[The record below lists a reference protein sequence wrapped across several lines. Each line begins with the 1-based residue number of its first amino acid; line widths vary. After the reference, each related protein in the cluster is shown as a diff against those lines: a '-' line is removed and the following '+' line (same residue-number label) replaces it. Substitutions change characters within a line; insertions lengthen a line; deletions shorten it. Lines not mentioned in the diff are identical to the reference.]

1 MGADRGQNSQE
12 WNNFWKGY
20 SSVSEIR
27 SWDFYG
33 GRQWITK
40 YVSRFGKTL
49 EAGCGL
55 GRNVFY
61 LRRLG
66 IDIEGL
72 DFSEKVISELN
83 NFKHGIDEDAV
94 FHKGDITKLNYED
107 NSLSSYISTGVIEHF
122 KEGPYLALKEAFRV
136 LRPGGIAIITTPN
149 LSFSQFFFRIKR
161 NTKDLIKKIIN
172 YPQRPFFQY
181 EYTPGRLKKF
191 LENEGFLVTRS
202 EGCDVFYAFREL
214 LGNSGKEIKEG
225 SALYKLISCLENTK
239 FRHLGAQ
246 SVTISVKPSDL
257 MYCFLSGE
265 YTATPDSLEKYDVP
279 ISDGYQNTEI
289 AKLFLKG
296 RPVLFAENYKILPDL
311 LEVETRECSIS
322 GKKYYTDPVFE
333 DFGININVAP
343 DYLLKPEINI
353 ELCTNNLKPVFRRR
367 KNS

>member
-1 MGADRGQNSQE
+1 MSSDRGQNSNE
-12 WNNFWKGY
+12 WNNFWEDY
-20 SSVSEIR
+20 SPISEIR

-33 GRQWITK
+33 GRQWIAK

-72 DFSEKVISELN
+72 DFSEKVISTLN
-83 NFKHGIDEDAV
+83 DFKSEIDENAV
-94 FHKGDITKLNYED
+94 FYKGDITKLDYED

-122 KEGPYLALKEAFRV
+122 KEGPHLALKEAFRV

-149 LSFSQFFFRIKR
+149 LSFSQFFLRMKR
-161 NTKDLIKKIIN
+161 TTKDLIKKIIN
-172 YPQRPFFQY
+172 YPPRSFFQY
-181 EYTPGRLKKF
+181 EYTPRRLEKF
-191 LENEGFLVTRS
+191 LADEGFIVTRA

-214 LGNSGKEIKEG
+214 FGKRGMEIKEE
-225 SALYKLISCLENTK
+225 SVLYELISWLEHTS

-246 SVTISVKPSDL
+246 SVTISVKPSEL

-265 YTATPDSLEKYDVP
+265 YNATPDSLEKYDVP
-279 ISDGYQNTEI
+279 ISKKYQNTEI

-296 RPVLFAENYKILPDL
+296 RPVLFAQKYSILPAI
-311 LEVETRECSIS
+311 LEKETRECTIS
-322 GKKYYTDPVFE
+322 GVKYTTDPVFE
-333 DFGININVAP
+333 DFGFNINVAP
-343 DYLLKPEINI
+343 EYLLKPEINI

-367 KNS
+367 KYS